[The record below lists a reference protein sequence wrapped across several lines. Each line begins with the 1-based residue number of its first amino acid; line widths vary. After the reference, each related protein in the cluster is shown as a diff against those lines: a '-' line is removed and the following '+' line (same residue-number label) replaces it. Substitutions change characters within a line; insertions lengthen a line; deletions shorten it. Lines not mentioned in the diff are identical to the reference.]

1 MEKDWK
7 VDKIMRLKMYKLCI
21 SLLSISVLGCV
32 YYNTFYNAKK
42 FYAEAMKLKK
52 DKETTPQAAKDL
64 LDKSIEK
71 CSKVIEYY
79 KNKNRA
85 RARWLDDAVFLMGK
99 CFYEKGEYQQAMRK
113 FDELITYLPNSPFY
127 KESHLYH
134 GKSHLKNGDYI
145 EAIAIFE
152 KISDDPRASFL
163 ICEAL
168 FESQKYTKA
177 KEKYEEFIEENPKN
191 DFKKKAILR
200 MAEIYTIFLDYNN
213 AITSYKDFLKTR
225 PPRDTRF
232 EVELKI
238 GKCYLELQEVELA
251 LKTFTDLKKKTVDK
265 KKLARVN
272 LGISECYRRFGNYEE
287 SLTILTSIIEDCPR
301 TEESARAYYKKGMI
315 YEENLANLDS
325 ARIAFNKVK
334 EEHQSIGIS
343 KDALERAVSL
353 ERFVAL
359 KESLTTGETEK
370 IAKNQFLLAELY
382 FFDLQKFEQAIEEYE
397 KVARD
402 FPDTDYAP
410 KAVYAIAWLYENEKG
425 DSSKAAIYYK
435 KLIDEFPNTEY
446 AHKAKQSLSQIL
458 RENTE

>member
-1 MEKDWK
+1 
-7 VDKIMRLKMYKLCI
+7 MYKLCI
-21 SLLSISVLGCV
+21 SLLLISVLGCA

-52 DKETTPQAAKDL
+52 DEETTPQAAKDL

-71 CSKVIEYY
+71 CSKILEYY
-79 KNKNRA
+79 NRS
-85 RARWLDDAVFLMGK
+85 RWLDDAVFLMGK
-99 CFYEKGEYQQAMRK
+99 CFYEKGEYQKAIRK
-113 FDELITYLPNSPFY
+113 FEELITYLPDSPFY
-127 KESHLYH
+127 KESHLYL

-152 KISDDPRASFL
+152 KITNDPRASFL
-163 ICEAL
+163 ICETL
-168 FESQKYTKA
+168 FESKKYTKA
-177 KEKYEEFIEENPKN
+177 KVQYEKFIKGNPKN
-191 DFKKKAILR
+191 ELKKKADLR
-200 MAEIYTIFLDYNN
+200 LAEIYTILLDYNN
-213 AITSYKDFLKTR
+213 AIILYKDFLKTQ
-225 PPRDTRF
+225 PPRNTRF

-238 GKCYLELQEVELA
+238 GECYLELQEVELA
-251 LKTFTDLKKKTVDK
+251 LETLTDLKKKTVDK

-315 YEENLANLDS
+315 YEENLSNLDS
-325 ARIAFNKVK
+325 ARVAFNKVK
-334 EEHQSIGIS
+334 EERQSIDIS
-343 KDALERAVSL
+343 KDALERAVAL

-402 FPDTDYAP
+402 FPDTDYGP
-410 KAVYAIAWLYENEKG
+410 KAVYAIAWIYENEKG

-435 KLIDEFPNTEY
+435 KLIDEYPNTEY
-446 AHKAKQSLSQIL
+446 ASKAKQRLSK
-458 RENTE
+458 